1 MPKNN
6 RWKTGGNKRV
16 AFRNQQRKTGAGVRV
31 YFGTQSFGV
40 STVRSLNRLM
50 KPLTRRR
57 DKIMSEWLKV
67 KKRMDELIAEGYR
80 FGGRLQ
86 DIYNGFLHN
95 TQRELD
101 FLKQMTKRELRVL
114 SESYKGVVDVK
125 QKMDLLNKERAARR
139 AEKKRILEEQ
149 RAQDML
155 YMDQMAEMEAAEQEK
170 IYVNDMKIQNIIGEE
185 MDYIEECM
193 EWDGY
198 VDELRRTE
206 CAAIAQEIADTLDG
220 LSDEDKESIIDFW
233 ENTGGLYEII
243 QQGENR
249 YWGMFYDAAV
259 YNSQLLRMTGLT
271 GRELQAIAYNP
282 DVMDA
287 KSYHYN
293 PASRD
298 FDESD
303 VGIPDDRW

>member
-16 AFRNQQRKTGAGVRV
+16 AFRNEQRKTGAGVRV
-31 YFGTQSFGV
+31 YFGKQSFGV
-40 STVRSLNRLM
+40 STVRSLNRLVQPIT
-50 KPLTRRR
+50 KRR
-57 DKIMSEWLKV
+57 DKIMKEWLKV
-67 KKRMDELIAEGYR
+67 RDRMTDLMKEGYK
-80 FGGRLQ
+80 FTGRLQ

-114 SESYKGVVDVK
+114 SASYKGITNVK
-125 QKMDLLNKERAARR
+125 EKEDLLKRERAERR

-155 YMDQMAEMEAAEQEK
+155 YMDQMAEMEAAEAEK
-170 IYVNDMKIQNIIGEE
+170 IYTNDLKIQNIVAEE

-193 EWDGY
+193 DWDGY
-198 VDELRRTE
+198 VDELRRAE
-206 CAAIAQEIADTLDG
+206 CMALAQEIADTVNQM
-220 LSDEDKESIIDFW
+220 SDEDKEAIIDFW

-249 YWGMFYDAAV
+249 YWGMFYDAAI

-271 GRELQAIAYNP
+271 GTELQALAYNP
-282 DVMDA
+282 DAIDA

-293 PASRD
+293 PASKD
-298 FDESD
+298 FDEAD
-303 VGIPDDRW
+303 VGIRDDRW